1 MKIRVRFAPSP
12 TGPLHIGGLRTALFN
27 YLIAKKS
34 GGKFILR
41 IEDTD
46 SKRTVDGAEKHIIDS
61 LEWLGLDFDE
71 GPIRQSNRSK
81 LYKKQVDKLLKQG
94 NAYYA
99 FDSQED
105 LDGAREAGGK
115 DFKYNVK
122 TRMGLNNSFTV
133 SEQEIKKRVKV
144 INDPAAIRNVSEKLF
159 STKYQKFMPDTI
171 FSQNIDEIRKFFK
184 KHKKVIVKPINSYS
198 GNNIH
203 LFTKFN
209 LKFFQK
215 FIKKHNHIM
224 CQKYLPKIKEGDKR
238 VFLINGKVRGAIS
251 RIPKKGSF
259 LSNLSKGAKP
269 INVKLTNKEMK
280 ISKLISKDLKK
291 DKIFFAGIDF
301 IDEQLNGDINVTSPT
316 GLKTF
321 YDLSKINLASTFWK
335 ELKA

>member
-1 MKIRVRFAPSP
+1 MTNKI
-12 TGPLHIGGLRTALFN
+12 
-27 YLIAKKS
+27 IAIQ
-34 GGKFILR
+34 GN
-41 IEDTD
+41 
-46 SKRTVDGAEKHIIDS
+46 H
-61 LEWLGLDFDE
+61 
-71 GPIRQSNRSK
+71 PSK
-81 LYKKQVDKLLKQG
+81 LNPLTDTSIFLAHEIQKKNYKIFYYDPKDLSIINFKVVAEGFFIKFDYKKKKFFEILKKQKLELIKCKYLLVRQDPPFNLEYICSTLILDK
-94 NAYYA
+94 
-99 FDSQED
+99 
-105 LDGAREAGGK
+105 
-115 DFKYNVK
+115 
-122 TRMGLNNSFTV
+122 
-133 SEQEIKKRVKV
+133 IKKRVKV
-144 INDPAAIRNVSEKLF
+144 SNDPTAIRNVSEKLF

-198 GNNIH
+198 GNNIY
-203 LFTKFN
+203 LLTKFN

-238 VFLINGKVRGAIS
+238 VFLINGKVCGAIS

-269 INVKLTNKEMK
+269 INIKLTNKEMK
-280 ISKLISKDLKK
+280 ISKLIGKDLKK